1 MDEALP
7 RRADH
12 ESQRD
17 LAGHYLK
24 KGVYES
30 GCLPLE
36 MHSCFN
42 IKYIQCRSQTK
53 RPTEAGGSC

>member
-1 MDEALP
+1 MDGALP

-17 LAGHYLK
+17 LAGLYHK

-30 GCLPLE
+30 GSLPLE

-42 IKYIQCRSQTK
+42 IKYIVTFSK
-53 RPTEAGGSC
+53 VD

>member
-1 MDEALP
+1 MDGALP

-17 LAGHYLK
+17 LQK

-42 IKYIQCRSQTK
+42 IKYIVTFS
-53 RPTEAGGSC
+53 